1 MTAMMIGIAK
11 TSNQIKDKVNWSADD
26 PCDRMW
32 QNIYDW
38 QAKQKKLFM
47 HTLEKEGGVF
57 VCRIGE
63 LLSMSTLSFTAES
76 DEYIIVVV
84 FKLKRNLKKYR
95 KNY

>member
-1 MTAMMIGIAK
+1 
-11 TSNQIKDKVNWSADD
+11 
-26 PCDRMW
+26 
-32 QNIYDW
+32 
-38 QAKQKKLFM
+38 M